1 MSSNKFNSTNQSNIF
16 EQAKN
21 HKNYKHITNKTYY
34 FNKQE
39 HSKID
44 NTFNALNQ
52 IQSESN
58 NDKKQMQNLERK
70 EFNENLKKNIRINKT
85 RSSNLRRNLY
95 LAKLNSETSKNQ
107 IEKIINNIKST
118 EMCLKQSPLENY
130 SLIHKNSK
138 IINTVLNKYFESQ
151 KLNKNKMKKSLIIKV

>member
-1 MSSNKFNSTNQSNIF
+1 
-16 EQAKN
+16 
-21 HKNYKHITNKTYY
+21 
-34 FNKQE
+34 
-39 HSKID
+39 
-44 NTFNALNQ
+44 
-52 IQSESN
+52 
-58 NDKKQMQNLERK
+58 MQNLERK

-85 RSSNLRRNLY
+85 SSSNLRRNLY
-95 LAKLNSETSKNQ
+95 LAKLNSETSKNK